1 MKAEQ
6 WESYFRKSHIKCIQ
20 KFFLK
25 GIAKKAYFLYIE
37 VISSLANPLQTCQNV
52 TSRYRIGKL
61 VTAEVC
67 ECLKVSP
74 CVAGWWILAS
84 GFKERC

>member
-20 KFFLK
+20 KLFLK

-52 TSRYRIGKL
+52 ISRYWIGKL

-67 ECLKVSP
+67 EYLKVSL
-74 CVAGWWILAS
+74 CVAGWRILAS